1 MTPLQWKETLS
12 LDLPAMDEP
21 SQQLAALLEQACAA
35 SDADLPAIWRQLIA
49 HTEAQFEREDR
60 WMLQT
65 HFSSTQ
71 VHSVQH
77 KVVLQVMREGL
88 TDKDS
93 ADDVVTGNLPL
104 IRTMTHELGVWFAQH
119 NQSMDAALALHLRKT
134 GYDPALGV
142 LSMPVEP
149 VEA

>member
-1 MTPLQWKETLS
+1 MTPLQWKETLF

-21 SQQLAALLEQACAA
+21 SFQLATLLEQASAA
-35 SDADLPAIWRQLIA
+35 SDAALPAIWRQLIA
-49 HTEAQFEREDR
+49 HTETQFEREDR

-65 HFSSTQ
+65 TFSSTQ

-88 TDKDS
+88 SNNDIDS
-93 ADDVVTGNLPL
+93 GTGNLPL
-104 IRTMTHELGVWFAQH
+104 IRTMTRELGVWFAQH

-142 LSMPVEP
+142 LSMPRES
-149 VEA
+149 AAA

>member
-1 MTPLQWKETLS
+1 MTPLQWKEILS

-21 SQQLAALLEQACAA
+21 SQRLAALLEQASVAT
-35 SDADLPAIWRQLIA
+35 DANLLAIWRQLIT
-49 HTEAQFEREDR
+49 HTEGQFEREDR

-65 HFSSTQ
+65 SFSSTQ
-71 VHSVQH
+71 VHTVQH

-88 TDKDS
+88 GDKDS
-93 ADDVVTGNLPL
+93 DIGNLPL

-119 NQSMDAALALHLRKT
+119 NQSMDAALALHLRKS

-149 VEA
+149 VVA

>member
-1 MTPLQWKETLS
+1 MTPLQWKEVLS

-21 SQQLAALLEQACAA
+21 SFQLAALLELASAA
-35 SDADLPAIWRQLIA
+35 SDADLPALWRQLIA
-49 HTEAQFEREDR
+49 HTQTQFEREDR

-65 HFSSTQ
+65 SFSSTQ

-88 TDKDS
+88 SNNDIG
-93 ADDVVTGNLPL
+93 AGTGNLPL
-104 IRTMTHELGVWFAQH
+104 IRTMTRDLGVWFAQH

-134 GYDPALGV
+134 GYDPELGV
-142 LSMPVEP
+142 LSMPLEP
-149 VEA
+149 VAI

>member
-1 MTPLQWKETLS
+1 VTPLQWKETLF

-21 SQQLAALLEQACAA
+21 SFQLAALLEQASAA
-35 SDADLPAIWRQLIA
+35 SDAALPAIWRQLIA
-49 HTEAQFEREDR
+49 HTETQFEREDR

-65 HFSSTQ
+65 SFSSTQ

-88 TDKDS
+88 TVKERCG
-93 ADDVVTGNLPL
+93 DVDTGNLPL
-104 IRTMTHELGVWFAQH
+104 IRTMIHELGVWFAQH

-142 LSMPVEP
+142 LSMPLEP
-149 VEA
+149 VAI

>member
-12 LDLPAMDEP
+12 LGLPAMDEE
-21 SQQLAALLEQACAA
+21 SQKLAALLALAESA
-35 SDADLPAIWRQLIA
+35 SDANLTAVWRQLVA
-49 HTEAQFEREDR
+49 HTQAQFEREDR
-60 WMLQT
+60 WMAQT
-65 HFSSTQ
+65 AFSSTS

-88 TDKDS
+88 TTGE
-93 ADDVVTGNLPL
+93 TGNLAL

-134 GYDPALGV
+134 GYDPACGV
-142 LSMPVEP
+142 LSMPQ
-149 VEA
+149 A

>member
-1 MTPLQWKETLS
+1 VTPLQWKETLS
-12 LDLPAMDEP
+12 LGLPAMDEP
-21 SQQLAALLEQACAA
+21 SQHLAALLEQASAA
-35 SDADLPAIWRQLIA
+35 SDAALPAIWRQLIA
-49 HTEAQFEREDR
+49 HTESQFEREDR
-60 WMLQT
+60 WMAQT
-65 HFSSTQ
+65 HFPSTQ

-88 TDKDS
+88 NDN
-93 ADDVVTGNLPL
+93 GNLPL

-142 LSMPVEP
+142 LSMPTESV
-149 VEA
+149 AG

>member
-1 MTPLQWKETLS
+1 MTPLQWKETLF

-21 SQQLAALLEQACAA
+21 SFQLATLLEQASAA
-35 SDADLPAIWRQLIA
+35 SDAALPAIWRQLIA
-49 HTEAQFEREDR
+49 HTETQFEREDR
-60 WMLQT
+60 WMAQT

-71 VHSVQH
+71 VHAVQH

-88 TDKDS
+88 SVKDS
-93 ADDVVTGNLPL
+93 RGVVDTGNLPL
-104 IRTMTHELGVWFAQH
+104 IRTMIRELGVWFAQH

-142 LSMPVEP
+142 LSMPLEP
-149 VEA
+149 VAS

>member
-12 LDLPAMDEP
+12 LDLPAMDDE
-21 SQQLAALLEQACAA
+21 SQKLAALLEVASGATDAA
-35 SDADLPAIWRQLIA
+35 LPAVWRQLIA
-49 HTEAQFEREDR
+49 HTQGQFAREDR
-60 WMLQT
+60 WMVQT
-65 HFSSTQ
+65 AFSSTQ

-88 TDKDS
+88 SNDGAAK
-93 ADDVVTGNLPL
+93 LPL
-104 IRTMTHELGVWFAQH
+104 IRTMVHELGVWFAQH

-142 LSMPVEP
+142 LHMPQ
-149 VEA
+149 EAAPL

>member
-1 MTPLQWKETLS
+1 LQWKETLS

-21 SQQLAALLEQACAA
+21 SQQLAALLALAAAA
-35 SDADLPAIWRQLIA
+35 SDADLPSLWRQLMA
-49 HTEAQFEREDR
+49 HTETQFGREDR
-60 WMLQT
+60 WMRQT
-65 HFSSTQ
+65 GFSSTQ

-88 TDKDS
+88 N
-93 ADDVVTGNLPL
+93 DDGTGNLPL
-104 IRTMTHELGVWFAQH
+104 IRTMTRELGVWFAQH

-142 LSMPVEP
+142 LRMPPEP
-149 VEA
+149 VAI

>member
-1 MTPLQWKETLS
+1 
-12 LDLPAMDEP
+12 MDEP
-21 SQQLAALLEQACAA
+21 SQRLAALLEQASVAT
-35 SDADLPAIWRQLIA
+35 DANLLAIWRQLIT
-49 HTEAQFEREDR
+49 HTEGQFEREDR

-65 HFSSTQ
+65 SFSSTQ
-71 VHSVQH
+71 VHTVQH

-88 TDKDS
+88 GDKDS
-93 ADDVVTGNLPL
+93 DIGNLPL

-119 NQSMDAALALHLRKT
+119 NQSMDAALALHLRKS

-149 VEA
+149 VVA

>member
-1 MTPLQWKETLS
+1 VTPLQWKEILS

-21 SQQLAALLEQACAA
+21 SQRLAALLEQASVAT
-35 SDADLPAIWRQLIA
+35 DANLLAIWRQLIT
-49 HTEAQFEREDR
+49 HTEGQFEREDR

-65 HFSSTQ
+65 SFSSTQ
-71 VHSVQH
+71 VHTVQH

-88 TDKDS
+88 GDKDS
-93 ADDVVTGNLPL
+93 DIGNLPL

-119 NQSMDAALALHLRKT
+119 NQSMDAALALHLRKS

-149 VEA
+149 VVA